1 MNMEVLREK
10 LNLVREIFGKYF
22 ILTIYLIENT
32 FITFFKRKKMKFQN
46 KKKNILVIGILS
58 ANKGGQA
65 RAFTVIDRIK
75 RRFSN
80 KNIYVFYN
88 SDYDG
93 VIKNENIYN
102 FKIIAWC
109 SYLKIRMSSN
119 WLKYLKHNIKYLNL
133 EYKVKK
139 IIKNTAFIIDAYG
152 HRVSSQMSSE
162 NWISFLQDVMIASRY
177 SVPYIILPQSIGPFD
192 FPIIE
197 KMFFYSLIKKYYL
210 YPKKILIREKDGL
223 RYINQFRKE
232 NVDFAYDIVLNKN
245 DYKISNIFKEN
256 PNNLKFIVKSNSI
269 CIIPNIEISKRVK
282 TNELN
287 SLYNLLIK
295 DLVSSK
301 KIVYI
306 LSHSSEDLGMCIKI
320 KNQFLKNNKVILIT
334 DDLNVFEI
342 EHIIKQMDFI
352 IASRYHSIVHAYKNS
367 VPVLAIGWSIKYL
380 ELLDA
385 FNQSDYYFDIR
396 SKINIENFSQKL
408 QEMKE
413 NYTREKKKISQA
425 FDNILLQKDWLT
437 LLSFGSN

>member
-1 MNMEVLREK
+1 MNWYK
-10 LNLVREIFGKYF
+10 KSQQEI
-22 ILTIYLIENT
+22 T
-32 FITFFKRKKMKFQN
+32 M
-46 KKKNILVIGILS
+46 
-58 ANKGGQA
+58 
-65 RAFTVIDRIK
+65 
-75 RRFSN
+75 
-80 KNIYVFYN
+80 
-88 SDYDG
+88 
-93 VIKNENIYN
+93 ENIN
-102 FKIIAWC
+102 NA
-109 SYLKIRMSSN
+109 
-119 WLKYLKHNIKYLNL
+119 
-133 EYKVKK
+133 
-139 IIKNTAFIIDAYG
+139 IDD
-152 HRVSSQMSSE
+152 
-162 NWISFLQDVMIASRY
+162 L
-177 SVPYIILPQSIGPFD
+177 ILPT
-192 FPIIE
+192 
-197 KMFFYSLIKKYYL
+197 
-210 YPKKILIREKDGL
+210 IREKDGL

-232 NVDFAYDIVLNKN
+232 NVDFTYDIVLNKN

-269 CIIPNIEISKRVK
+269 CIIPNIEISRRVK
-282 TNELN
+282 ANELY

-306 LSHSSEDLGMCIKI
+306 LSHSSEDLEMCIKI